1 MNLYK
6 IYTRQNQKYIFI
18 GLFYIMSISG
28 IINFFV
34 SLFVFFIVLIII
46 FIYRNEIKG
55 LFEYII
61 SGISSLLNITYSNSS
76 ELLFFFGLL
85 LFGVLIVKIKDGLGG
100 FETFISKLTYINRL
114 NYKDKEELM
123 ESEHF
128 NKYIDSVHMNMY
140 AVKVPN
146 YKNNFKKEYG
156 DMLAVVPDEYLDTLD
171 KEVEIASDLISK
183 SDIKVLDDK
192 DWNMLVSRKG
202 LEMDM
207 PFTLDK
213 FIIIPIDTLQ
223 FYNAKYMVKNKPNK
237 KGDKNFYNAFTKTL
251 IHEKIHVLQR
261 KYQDKFNEFYKKE
274 YKFVDVYPKQSYDI
288 PEELRKVYM
297 TNPDSNFDV
306 WTYKYNSNK
315 YLPLITV
322 TNGLLTEIGFNINN
336 YNDVIE
342 LKKVKIDEDLLQP
355 FYSQYHPN
363 EIFACDLT
371 EQIANDNI
379 KDEYKEF
386 LNSLI

>member
-1 MNLYK
+1 
-6 IYTRQNQKYIFI
+6 
-18 GLFYIMSISG
+18 MSISG

-128 NKYIDSVHMNMY
+128 NKYIDSVHLNMY
-140 AVKVPN
+140 PIKVSN
-146 YKNNFKKEYG
+146 YKNNFKKEYA
-156 DMLAVVPDEYLDTLD
+156 DLIAVVPDEYLDTLD
-171 KEVEIASDLISK
+171 KEVETASDLISK
-183 SDIKVLDDK
+183 ADIKVLDDK
-192 DWNMLVSRKG
+192 DWNIMVSKKG

-223 FYNAKYMVKNKPNK
+223 FYNAKYMIKNKPLK
-237 KGDKNFYNAFTKTL
+237 KDSKSYFNAFTKTL

-261 KYQDKFNEFYKKE
+261 KYQDKFNEFYKNQ
-274 YKFVDVYPKQSYDI
+274 YKFVEVYPKQSYDI
-288 PEELRKVYM
+288 PEELKKVYM
-297 TNPDSNFDV
+297 TNPDSNFDMWV
-306 WTYKYNSNK
+306 YKYNSKK

-322 TNGLLTEIGFNINN
+322 SNGQLSEIGYNINN
-336 YNDVIE
+336 YNDIIE
-342 LKKVKIDEDLLQP
+342 IKKVKIDEDLLQP

-379 KDEYKEF
+379 KEEYKEF